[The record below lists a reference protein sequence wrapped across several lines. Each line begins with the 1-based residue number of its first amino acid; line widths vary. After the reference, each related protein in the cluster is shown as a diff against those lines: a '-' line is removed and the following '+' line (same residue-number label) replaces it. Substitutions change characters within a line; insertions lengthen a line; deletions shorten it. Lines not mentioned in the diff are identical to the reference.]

1 MKRPRVLEGAGS
13 QSGGVGAP
21 DAASASPAGPLRRA
35 ETELTSS
42 REALQTSRQLERY
55 RNHLESVLTVVEDAV
70 ITADRKGLIAY
81 LNPAAESLLGWT
93 KADALGEPLSRVFLF
108 IQGVP
113 AASETDVFLA
123 AQAAVSGNAS
133 AAHATLLDRLGREI
147 SVEYRLT
154 PLLDEGDE
162 VAGAVIT
169 LRDGSRRKDT
179 IAHADALFEEKERA
193 QVTLNSIGDAV
204 ISTDFRGRVS
214 YLNIVAEQMTGWTQ
228 EEASGRALD
237 DVFPLVDVTTGEPI
251 PNPTVRAIIENTTVG
266 LNTACELVQ
275 RSGGRIA
282 VEDSAAPIH
291 DRHGAVIGAV
301 MVAHDV
307 TAARELS
314 QKLARLA
321 LHDNLTDVPNRALL
335 NDRLAQAI
343 ERARRGGH
351 SVALLYVDLDRF
363 KHINDTLG
371 HAVGDQI
378 LQSAARRLLD
388 CVRSSDT
395 VSRHGGDEFIVLLS
409 EIAHAQDA
417 VICADKMIRALD
429 APHHIGRH
437 ELRLTASIGIAT
449 FPGDAQDADALI
461 RNADVAMY
469 QAKYNGRNSYQ
480 CFKHDMNVQA
490 NVRQSVETDLRRA
503 IERREFVLHYQ
514 PKVNLISGAITGV
527 EALIRWMHP
536 QQGLLPPNQFISIA
550 EESGLIVAIGR
561 WALEEVCRQARE
573 WEAAGLASLSIA
585 VNVSAVEL
593 RATTFFAGVQDAIQ
607 RHGLNPSVLEIELT
621 ETFMMQDWK
630 STAEVLKSLKTL
642 GVRMALDDFGTGYS
656 SLSYMK
662 RFPIDTL
669 KIDQSFVRDM
679 ATDPDD
685 ASIVS
690 AVINM
695 GRSLHMRVVAE
706 GIETQEQ
713 LLLVQ
718 ELQCPEGQGHYFCP
732 PLSAPQLTDYL
743 LAHGTKAAFAD
754 KTDNRQTWL
763 AFGPDG

>member
-1 MKRPRVLEGAGS
+1 MEMREAHADDGM
-13 QSGGVGAP
+13 
-21 DAASASPAGPLRRA
+21 SALRRA
-35 ETELTSS
+35 EIELMAC
-42 REALQTSRQLERY
+42 RDALRRLSEQLDRQRD
-55 RNHLESVLTVVEDAV
+55 HLESVLSVAADAAIAV
-70 ITADRKGLIAY
+70 DKQGLIGFV
-81 LNPAAESLLGWT
+81 NPAAEALLGWNFSEAVG
-93 KADALGEPLSRVFLF
+93 KPLSNLVSYVQDAPMPGANALDAVR
-108 IQGVP
+108 
-113 AASETDVFLA
+113 AASGGA
-123 AQAAVSGNAS
+123 AT
-133 AAHATLLDRLGREI
+133 ATVAFRDHLGRE
-147 SVEYRLT
+147 VVLQCRLT
-154 PLLDEGDE
+154 SLLDENDQFT
-162 VAGAVIT
+162 GAVLT
-169 LRDGSRRKDT
+169 LNDGSHRQFESLPRGQDSLT
-179 IAHADALFEEKERA
+179 HADALFEEKERA

-266 LNTACELVQ
+266 LGTDCVLVQ
-275 RSGGRIA
+275 RNGGRIA

-343 ERARRGGH
+343 ERARRSGH

-363 KHINDTLG
+363 KHINDSLG
-371 HAVGDQI
+371 HAVGDQV
-378 LQSAARRLLD
+378 LQSAALRLLE

-395 VSRHGGDEFIVLLS
+395 VSRHGGDEFIVLLA
-409 EIAHAQDA
+409 EVMHAQDA
-417 VICADKMIRALD
+417 AICADKMIRALD
-429 APHHIGRH
+429 APHRIGIH

-449 FPGDAQDADALI
+449 FPEDAQDAEALI

-469 QAKYNGRNSYQ
+469 QAKSNGRNSYQ
-480 CFKHDMNVQA
+480 CFKHEMNVQA
-490 NVRQSVETDLRRA
+490 HTRQTVETDLRRA

-514 PKVNLISGAITGV
+514 PKVNLVTGAIAGV
-527 EALIRWMHP
+527 EALIRWQHP
-536 QQGLLPPNQFISIA
+536 QQGLLTPNQFISIA

-561 WALEEVCRQARE
+561 WALEEVCRQARA
-573 WEAAGLASLSIA
+573 WQDAGAALVSIA
-585 VNVSAVEL
+585 INVSAVEL
-593 RATTFFAGVQDAIQ
+593 RSTTFFAGVRDIIQ
-607 RHGLNPSVLEIELT
+607 SHGLKPSFLEIELT

-630 STAEVLKSLKTL
+630 STAEVLRALTAL
-642 GVRMALDDFGTGYS
+642 GVRIALDDFGTGYS

-713 LLLVQ
+713 LSLVQ
-718 ELQCPEGQGHYFCP
+718 THQCPEGQGHYFCAP
-732 PLSAPQLTDYL
+732 VSAEQLTPYL
-743 LAHGTKAAFAD
+743 LDHGTKPAFAD
-754 KTDNRQTWL
+754 KTDNRQRRL
-763 AFGPDG
+763 AFGPGR